1 MVRQPAT
8 DLDFHLHWQNHLI
21 GTRHLLNRHPGDPEQ
36 RLVKS
41 HYTFQAILVGHPLM
55 TISDS
60 NPHMLDKNFRE
71 LLAKHLRVI
80 HSVLIHPPAPGN
92 SDQGQL
98 HSNIFSKTVNK
109 MSQLY

>member
-1 MVRQPAT
+1 MRQPAT
-8 DLDFHLHWQNHLI
+8 DPDFHSHWQNHLI
-21 GTRHLLNRHPGDPEQ
+21 GIRHLSNRHLGDPEQ
-36 RLVKS
+36 KPAKS
-41 HYTFQAILVGHPLM
+41 HYTFQKVPVDQGLM

-60 NPHMLDKNFRE
+60 NPHMLDKSLRE
-71 LLAKHLRVI
+71 PLAKHLRAI
-80 HSVLIHPPAPGN
+80 RSVLIHPPAPGN

>member
-1 MVRQPAT
+1 MRQPAT
-8 DLDFHLHWQNHLI
+8 DPDFHSHWQNHLI
-21 GTRHLLNRHPGDPEQ
+21 GIRHLSNRHLGDPEQ
-36 RLVKS
+36 KPAKS
-41 HYTFQAILVGHPLM
+41 HYTFQKVPVDQGLM

-71 LLAKHLRVI
+71 LLAKHLHAI

-98 HSNIFSKTVNK
+98 HSNIFSKIVSK

>member
-1 MVRQPAT
+1 MRQPAT
-8 DLDFHLHWQNHLI
+8 GLDFHLHWQNHLI
-21 GTRHLLNRHPGDPEQ
+21 GTRHLLNRRPGDLEQ
-36 RLVKS
+36 RLVKGR
-41 HYTFQAILVGHPLM
+41 YIFREVLADQNPM
-55 TISDS
+55 TIFDS

-98 HSNIFSKTVNK
+98 HSNIFSKTVSK

>member
-1 MVRQPAT
+1 
-8 DLDFHLHWQNHLI
+8 
-21 GTRHLLNRHPGDPEQ
+21 
-36 RLVKS
+36 
-41 HYTFQAILVGHPLM
+41 M

-71 LLAKHLRVI
+71 LLAKHLRAI

-98 HSNIFSKTVNK
+98 HSNIFSKIVSK